1 MITLIDGRSG
11 SGKTYLAQEFPEA
24 QVVHLDDVYP
34 GWGGLDA
41 ASDAVPD
48 ILTAHRWQQWDWTAG
63 APGQW
68 HELDPARPI
77 VIEGVGAI
85 SRASAPLADRAI
97 WLELDAE
104 TRKQRA
110 LEREPDFAEHWDDW
124 AAQEEVFIARENPTA
139 LATEVRRVDP
149 WPPR

>member
-11 SGKTYLAQEFPEA
+11 AGKTYLARDFPDA

-34 GWGGLDA
+34 GWDGLDA
-41 ASDAVPD
+41 GSDAVPG
-48 ILTAHRWQQWDWTAG
+48 ILTDYRWQEWDWTTSAFG
-63 APGQW
+63 KW

-85 SRASAPLADRAI
+85 SRRSVPLADRAI
-97 WLELDAE
+97 WLELDPVA
-104 TRKQRA
+104 RKRRA
-110 LEREPDFAEHWDDW
+110 LERQPDFAEHWDDW
-124 AAQEEVFIARENPTA
+124 AAQEDAFIARENPAA